1 MFRTRAFTV
10 GVGIVLAAASFSSPV
25 VASAASHPVAAGCSP
40 DQSVPN
46 CSGLTEQQRQSLE
59 AIARDTWPFFDAD
72 TDPPTHLPM
81 DNIGFHGA
89 TAQGHYTSPTNIAVY
104 FWGVVAGMDMHM
116 INRQGALAR
125 ASATLSTVEKL
136 EKWHGFL
143 YSWYSTQTGH
153 RINGPLNPTDSA
165 FRDQQGSPPKGEFLS
180 AVDNGWYGAGLILVR
195 QAFPELAA
203 RATALLNETN
213 TAQGT
218 QGTHGF
224 GIFYDNG
231 PQDPMPNQSPTG
243 QQFGG
248 YIADVGPAT
257 FHYGLLNTETRIGA
271 YMGIGTHTMPGDV
284 WWRTWRTL
292 PRTFDWQG
300 QPPQPVPPVL
310 VTYRD
315 PQSGKLF
322 TVDEA
327 HYSWPIGTGP
337 QFVPSWG
344 GSQFEALMDPLVI
357 PEAAWGPRSF
367 GLNDLRYAQAQ
378 MIYATQTLGYPVW
391 GLSPSST
398 PDDTGNYDAYGAQ
411 RMASNANCCP
421 YDQWA
426 VTPHASFIALPFAPQ
441 DAYTNIQKLRTLY
454 PDIYGPYGFYDAV
467 NPRTGQVGHRYLV
480 LDEGMLFAGL
490 FDVLHHD
497 GLQKYYARDP
507 IIKADQPY
515 LSIETFSIH

>member
-1 MFRTRAFTV
+1 MVRTRVF
-10 GVGIVLAAASFSSPV
+10 GVLLSIVLLAGALASPAAAASPSGR
-25 VASAASHPVAAGCSP
+25 AAS
-40 DQSVPN
+40 N
-46 CSGLTEQQRQSLE
+46 CDRDPQGGSCELTKAQREALM

-81 DNIGFHGA
+81 DNIGFRGA
-89 TAQGHYTSPTNIAVY
+89 PAKGHYTSPTNIGMY
-104 FWGVVAGMDMHM
+104 FWGVVAARDLHF
-116 INRQGALAR
+116 INHEGALDR
-125 ASATLSTVEKL
+125 ASATLAAVEKL

-143 YSWYSTQTGH
+143 FSWYSTQTGH

-180 AVDNGWYGAGLILVR
+180 AVDNGWYAAGLILVR
-195 QAFPELAA
+195 QAFPQLAR
-203 RATALLNETN
+203 RATALLEETN

-231 PQDPMPNQSPTG
+231 PQDPMPNQSPAG
-243 QQFGG
+243 QQYGG
-248 YIADVGPAT
+248 YIADVGPAG
-257 FHYGLLNTETRIGA
+257 FHYGILNTETRIGA
-271 YMGIGTHTMPGDV
+271 YVGIGTHTMPGDV

-292 PRTFDWQG
+292 PRSFTWQG
-300 QPPQPVPPVL
+300 QPPQPPSPNL

-315 PQSGKLF
+315 PQSGKVF

-327 HYSWPIGTGP
+327 HYNWPIASGIP
-337 QFVPSWG
+337 YVPSWG
-344 GSQFEALMDPLVI
+344 GSQFEALMDPLAI
-357 PEAAWGPRSF
+357 PEAEWGAKNF
-367 GLNDLRYAQAQ
+367 GINDLRYAQAQ
-378 MIYATQTLGYPVW
+378 AKYATEFLGYPVW

-398 PDDTGNYDAYGAQ
+398 PDDTGNYDAYGAS

-426 VTPHASFIALPFAPQ
+426 ITPHASFIALPFNTNQ
-441 DAYTNIQKLRTLY
+441 AYDNIQRMRTLF
-454 PDIYGPYGFYDAV
+454 PDIYGPYGFYDAL

-490 FDVLHHD
+490 FKVLTED
-497 GLQKYYARDP
+497 GLTKYYARDP
-507 IIKADQPY
+507 IIQAVHPY
-515 LSIETFSIH
+515 LAITRFSVQ

>member
-1 MFRTRAFTV
+1 MVRVHRFSV
-10 GVGIVLAAASFSSPV
+10 VLAIAVLTGVSVPTA
-25 VASAASHPVAAGCSP
+25 ASAASSPPGAACAP
-40 DQSVPN
+40 DRSVPN
-46 CSGLTEQQRQSLE
+46 CSGLTQAQRRSLQ

-72 TDPPTHLPM
+72 TDSPTHLPM
-81 DNIGFHGA
+81 DNIGFMGA
-89 TAQGHYTSPTNIAVY
+89 PAKGHYTSPTNVAMY
-104 FWGVVAGMDMHM
+104 FWGVVAARDLHF
-116 INRQGALAR
+116 IDQKGALTR
-125 ASATLSTVEKL
+125 ANATLTAVEKL

-153 RINGPLNPTDSA
+153 RINGPLNPTDA
-165 FRDQQGSPPKGEFLS
+165 GFRDQQGSPPKGEFLS

-213 TAQGT
+213 SAQGT

-231 PQDPMPNQSPTG
+231 PQDPMPNQSPAG
-243 QQFGG
+243 QQYGG
-248 YIADVGPAT
+248 YIAEVGPAT
-257 FHYGLLNTETRIGA
+257 FHYGILNTETRIGA
-271 YMGIGTHTMPGDV
+271 YMGMGTHTMPGDV

-292 PRTFDWQG
+292 PRSFDWQG
-300 QPPQPVPPVL
+300 QPPQPVPPKL

-315 PQSGKLF
+315 PQSGKAF

-327 HYSWPIGTGP
+327 HYNWPVATGIP
-337 QFVPSWG
+337 YVPSWG
-344 GSQFEALMDPLVI
+344 GSQFEALMDPLAI
-357 PEAAWGPRSF
+357 PEDAWGPRSF

-378 MIYATQTLGYPVW
+378 IKYATEFLGYPVW

-398 PDDTGNYDAYGAQ
+398 PDDTGNYDAYGAS

-426 VTPHASFIALPFAPQ
+426 VTPHATFIALPFVPQ
-441 DAYTNIQKLRTLY
+441 DALANIQKMRSLY
-454 PDIYGPYGFYDAV
+454 PTIYGPYGFYDAV
-467 NPRTGQVGHRYLV
+467 NPTTGQVGHRYLV

-490 FDVLHHD
+490 FKALDHA

-507 IIKADQPY
+507 VIKVAQPY
-515 LSIETFSIH
+515 LSMETFSIQ